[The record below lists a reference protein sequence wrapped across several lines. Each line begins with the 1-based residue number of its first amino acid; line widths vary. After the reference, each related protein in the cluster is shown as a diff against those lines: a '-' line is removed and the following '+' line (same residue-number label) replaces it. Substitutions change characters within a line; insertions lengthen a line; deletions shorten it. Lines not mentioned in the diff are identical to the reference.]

1 MKPGLGAR
9 LRERLGPR
17 WRQVWRRRREG
28 EGRERQVDEIAA
40 DISTEELQEFL
51 EGDLYPVQADPAFK
65 EELRR
70 TLWDLVQRTA
80 RRKGGEGPER

>member
-9 LRERLGPR
+9 LRERLSPR
-17 WRQVWRRRREG
+17 WRQVWQRRRKS
-28 EGRERQVDEIAA
+28 EGRERQVDEISA

-51 EGDLYPVQADPAFK
+51 EADLYPVQADPAFK

-70 TLWDLVQRTA
+70 TLWEVVQRTA
-80 RRKGGEGPER
+80 ARKGSEGPR